1 MANLPDFDPNDAYK
15 LTSEKYI
22 NELKKKC
29 CENSQGRERQGRN
42 SGCMVYG
49 RRSGQ
54 SPEAIHDN
62 SDLVDALGSA
72 RVNILMKTW
81 RNPGYRG

>member
-1 MANLPDFDPNDAYK
+1 
-15 LTSEKYI
+15 
-22 NELKKKC
+22 
-29 CENSQGRERQGRN
+29 
-42 SGCMVYG
+42 MVYG

-54 SPEAIHDN
+54 PLPEAIHDN

-81 RNPGYRG
+81 RNPVIADNYEPGSTFADDGLHRV